1 LTNCGPSSTPAGTQV
16 HDRSM
21 SAVVPSAE
29 AEERSQDPKRPGGG
43 RAGALIRT
51 IWGVGADAAMVL
63 YTLVLGV
70 VVILLAFIRPR
81 TADWMALLW
90 CRLILW
96 TSGVRVDA
104 VGKDNLPNE
113 ASYILVAN
121 HQSYFDVFGLVSV
134 LGEPPRFVTK
144 KELQRIPVFG
154 QALRALGQIVIDRG
168 DPEGAKRA
176 IDAAARELP
185 GGVKVCFFA
194 EGTRSPDGRIGPFK
208 KGAVALGLQTA
219 LPLVPVSIS
228 GTRKLMPKGSFLIRP
243 GGRIRI
249 VFGKPVVTRG
259 VPFEERDALTAQLR
273 DFVVREFDPSF

>member
-1 LTNCGPSSTPAGTQV
+1 
-16 HDRSM
+16 M

-29 AEERSQDPKRPGGG
+29 AEEGLQEPKRPGGR

-51 IWGVGADAAMVL
+51 IWGVGADAATVL
-63 YTLVLGV
+63 YTLVLGML
-70 VVILLAFIRPR
+70 VILIAFIRPR
-81 TADWMALLW
+81 TADGMALLW

-96 TSGVRVDA
+96 TSGVRVDG
-104 VGKDNLPNE
+104 VGKDNLPNA

-208 KGAVALGLQTA
+208 KGAVALGLQTG

-228 GTRKLMPKGSFLIRP
+228 GTRKLMPKGSLLIRP
-243 GGRIRI
+243 GGHVRI

-259 VPFEERDALTAQLR
+259 VPFEERDVLTARLR
-273 DFVVREFDPSF
+273 DFVVKEFDPSL

>member
-1 LTNCGPSSTPAGTQV
+1 VESV
-16 HDRSM
+16 
-21 SAVVPSAE
+21 E
-29 AEERSQDPKRPGGG
+29 AKERSQGDPELGGG
-43 RAGALIRT
+43 RAHSIIRA
-51 IWGVGADAAMVL
+51 IWGLGADAAAVL

-70 VVILLAFIRPR
+70 LVILIAFIRPR
-81 TADWMALLW
+81 AADRLALLW
-90 CRLILW
+90 CRLIIW
-96 TSGVRVDA
+96 TSGVHVDGI
-104 VGKDNLPNE
+104 GKENLPDA

-121 HQSYFDVFGLVSV
+121 HQSYFDVFGLVSL

-154 QALRALGQIVIDRG
+154 QALGALGQIVIDRG

-176 IDAAARELP
+176 IDAAAQALP

-208 KGAVALGLQTA
+208 KGAVALGLQTG

-228 GTRKLMPKGSFLIRP
+228 GTRKLMPKGSLVIRP

-249 VFGKPVVTRG
+249 VFGKPIVTRG
-259 VPFEERDALTAQLR
+259 VSFEERDALTAQLR
-273 DFVVREFDPSF
+273 DFVIRGFDPSL